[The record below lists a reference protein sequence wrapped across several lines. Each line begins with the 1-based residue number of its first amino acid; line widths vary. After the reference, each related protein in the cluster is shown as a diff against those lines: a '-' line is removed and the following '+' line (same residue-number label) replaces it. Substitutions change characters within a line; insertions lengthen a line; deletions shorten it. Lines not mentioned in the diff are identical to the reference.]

1 MTGQIPSITG
11 VILVGGK
18 SRRMGTDKAFLEI
31 AGVPLFERVLR
42 AMSVNFASIM
52 LIGDRHE
59 RFSGYGLPVIPDR
72 YPGSA
77 LGGLYT
83 GLLSA
88 DTDLIFVSSCDMPF
102 PSAPLIRHIC
112 LLADGF
118 DAVVPR
124 TGNGFEPLF
133 ALYRK
138 SCLEPMRRLLEQG
151 NYRVYDFYPEVNVRL
166 VDTEELSMV
175 ADCER
180 SLRNINTP
188 DEYAMV
194 KEES

>member
-1 MTGQIPSITG
+1 MTGLIPTITG
-11 VILVGGK
+11 IILVGGK

-52 LIGDRHE
+52 LIGDRQE

-88 DTDLIFVSSCDMPF
+88 DTNLIFVSSCDMPF
-102 PSAPLIRHIC
+102 PSVPLIRHIC
-112 LLADGF
+112 SLADGF

-124 TGNGFEPLF
+124 TENGFEPLF

-166 VDTEELSMV
+166 VGAEELSLVMEGICPV
-175 ADCER
+175 IE
-180 SLRNINTP
+180 T
-188 DEYAMV
+188 
-194 KEES
+194 